1 MAGSAVP
8 PTRLAERTRAAVR
21 EVLLAELRS
30 ADRRALAAGCSRETL
45 FEVLDARL
53 SSLADEV
60 TANPRPV
67 AEDGCG
73 QPIPAAADQS
83 PAARGCLDPI
93 FSGAIGHRSAANC
106 GRPDSITVA
115 AVGDRPAT
123 PAPPASDGGCPA
135 SVFGGA
141 IGDRPASP
149 TTAHRPVHPSSA
161 SEDREHRRDD
171 PLQPGLVGEGGG

>member
-30 ADRRALAAGCSRETL
+30 ASIRVLAAGCSRERL

-60 TANPRPV
+60 GGRPAHRRSAAEAACEQPDSAAADGGRFASPRSAGEPGCAAPDSAGDWLAPVRWV
-67 AEDGCG
+67 AED
-73 QPIPAAADQS
+73 
-83 PAARGCLDPI
+83 
-93 FSGAIGHRSAANC
+93 
-106 GRPDSITVA
+106 
-115 AVGDRPAT
+115 
-123 PAPPASDGGCPA
+123 
-135 SVFGGA
+135 
-141 IGDRPASP
+141 
-149 TTAHRPVHPSSA
+149 RPVHPSSA
-161 SEDREHRRDD
+161 AEDREHRRDD